1 MASARS
7 YRTGSANPSRGE
19 RGAGAAISLD
29 CVRCGIPRVGA
40 APESSAGDSGSATVP
55 CGGGG
60 GRGGGFLVVET
71 LEVTIEKLVN
81 GGEGLARLPADA
93 AGRREVVFVPFTLPG
108 ERVRI
113 EREGRRVRLLEIL
126 EPSPERIA
134 PGCEYFGR
142 CGGCQL
148 QHTSA
153 AQQLALKRAI
163 LLETLQRT
171 GGVVWE
177 GEVQEHAAEPW
188 GYRNRVRLQAQ
199 PGVGTG
205 YYEAASHRVL
215 AITHCPIASEAI
227 NQGIAELAAADVSG
241 RAELELAVDNQDG
254 GLHDDA
260 PLSFAV
266 AGRSYRVSPGAFFQV
281 NRYLAEVIVTAVT
294 AGEQGEAALDL
305 FSGVGLFAL
314 PLTAAFARVEAVEA
328 NPVAA
333 KDLRHN
339 LATTRTAGV
348 TIAAMPALAYLR
360 RRTPEPVDLLVAD
373 PPRAGLGPEL
383 TAAIVALAPVHLH
396 LVSCDPATLGRD
408 LRQLLSAGYRIMEMH
423 LLDLF
428 PQTAHIETAVKLH
441 RET

>member
-1 MASARS
+1 MAQ
-7 YRTGSANPSRGE
+7 N
-19 RGAGAAISLD
+19 
-29 CVRCGIPRVGA
+29 
-40 APESSAGDSGSATVP
+40 
-55 CGGGG
+55 
-60 GRGGGFLVVET
+60 

-81 GGEGLARLPADA
+81 GGDGLARLPADA
-93 AGRREVVFVPFTLPG
+93 RGRREVVFVPFTLPG

-113 EREGRRVRLLEIL
+113 ERDGRRVRLVEIL

-153 AQQLALKRAI
+153 AHQLVLKRAI

-171 GGVVWE
+171 GGVAWE
-177 GEVQEHAAEPW
+177 GAVQEHAGQPW
-188 GYRNRVRLQAQ
+188 GYRNRIRLQAQ

-205 YYEAASHRVL
+205 YYEAGSHRVL
-215 AITHCPIASEAI
+215 PVTHCPIASVAL
-227 NQGIAELAAADVSG
+227 NQGMAALAAAEVSERAEIELAA
-241 RAELELAVDNQDG
+241 DNRDG
-254 GLHDDA
+254 GLHEDA
-260 PLSFAV
+260 PLSFTV

-281 NRYLAEVIVTAVT
+281 NRYLAEPMVAVVT
-294 AGEQGEAALDL
+294 AGEQGETALDL

-314 PLTAAFARVEAVEA
+314 PLTETFARVEAVET

-339 LATTRTAGV
+339 LAAAPTAGV
-348 TIAAMPALAYLR
+348 TVAAMPAGAYLR
-360 RRTPEPVDLLVAD
+360 ERSGAPVDLLIAD

-383 TAAIVALAPVHLH
+383 TAAIISLAPARLH

-408 LRQLLSAGYRIMEMH
+408 LRQILAAGYGIAEMH

-428 PQTAHIETAVKLH
+428 PQTAHIETVVKL
-441 RET
+441 RRSEA

>member
-1 MASARS
+1 MAQ
-7 YRTGSANPSRGE
+7 
-19 RGAGAAISLD
+19 
-29 CVRCGIPRVGA
+29 
-40 APESSAGDSGSATVP
+40 
-55 CGGGG
+55 
-60 GRGGGFLVVET
+60 T

-93 AGRREVVFVPFTLPG
+93 RGRREVIFVPFTLPG
-108 ERVRI
+108 ERVRV
-113 EREGRRVRLLEIL
+113 EREGRRVRLIEIL

-148 QHTSA
+148 QHISA
-153 AQQLALKRAI
+153 AQQLALKRSI

-177 GEVQEHAAEPW
+177 GAVQEHAAEPW

-205 YYEAASHRVL
+205 YYEAGSHRVL
-215 AITHCPIASEAI
+215 PVTHCPIASAAI
-227 NQGIAELAAADVSG
+227 NQEIAELAAAPVSE
-241 RAELELAVDNQDG
+241 RAEIELAADNRDG
-254 GLHDDA
+254 GLHEDA
-260 PLSFAV
+260 PLAFTV

-281 NRYLAEVIVTAVT
+281 NRYLAEAMVAVVT

-305 FSGVGLFAL
+305 FSGVGLFAV
-314 PLTAAFARVEAVEA
+314 PLTETFARVEAVEA

-339 LATTRTAGV
+339 LAAARTAAV
-348 TIAAMPALAYLR
+348 TVAAMPALTYLR
-360 RRTPEPVDLLVAD
+360 ERSGTAVDLLVAD

-383 TAAIVALAPVHLH
+383 TAAIIALAPARLH

-408 LRQLLSAGYRIMEMH
+408 LRQLLAADYDIGEMH

-428 PQTAHIETAVKLH
+428 PQTAHIETVVKLRRH
-441 RET
+441 A